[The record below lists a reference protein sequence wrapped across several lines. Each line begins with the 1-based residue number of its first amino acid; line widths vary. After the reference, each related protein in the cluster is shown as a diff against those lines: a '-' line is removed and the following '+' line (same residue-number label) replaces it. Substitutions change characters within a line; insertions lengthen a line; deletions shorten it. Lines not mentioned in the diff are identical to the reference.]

1 MALEDLVQGKD
12 IPKPINSSNLI
23 NQGKDVSSLN
33 SPSGRHLKSPV
44 NIPTID
50 NLAGEGIGGLE
61 QSKTQEVPIY
71 TNPGL
76 ANSKKK

>member
-1 MALEDLVQGKD
+1 MALEDLK
-12 IPKPINSSNLI
+12 SNLSI
-23 NQGKDVSSLN
+23 GAGEPKSS
-33 SPSGRHLKSPV
+33 PRGRHEKSPV

-50 NLAGEGIGGLE
+50 NLAGEGTGGLE

-76 ANSKKK
+76 ANSKKA

>member
-1 MALEDLVQGKD
+1 MALEDLK
-12 IPKPINSSNLI
+12 SNLSI
-23 NQGKDVSSLN
+23 GAGKPKS
-33 SPSGRHLKSPV
+33 SPSGRHEKSPV

-61 QSKTQEVPIY
+61 KSNRPDVVKY

-76 ANSKKK
+76 ANSKKA

>member
-1 MALEDLVQGKD
+1 MALEDLK
-12 IPKPINSSNLI
+12 SNLSVGA
-23 NQGKDVSSLN
+23 GKPKS

-61 QSKTQEVPIY
+61 KSKTPSVPKY
-71 TNPGL
+71 TNSGL
-76 ANSKKK
+76 ANSKKA

>member
-1 MALEDLVQGKD
+1 MALEDLQ
-12 IPKPINSSNLI
+12 SNLNI
-23 NQGKDVSSLN
+23 GAGKPKS